1 MLLMMGIGF
10 SAREAKPLEKE
21 FSLKV
26 VLSPRK
32 YTNLQIFSDGK
43 HIAFLSGSEK
53 NEVKLIF

>member
-1 MLLMMGIGF
+1 MMGIGF